1 MAERIQVEL
10 VDDLDGSTA
19 QYTVTFA
26 LDGVTYEIDLN
37 ERHARELRALLDHYV
52 RRARIPQPAKSRQ
65 KEQEEHRSRKVNRDL
80 TDQIRG
86 AAQRTKERLSK
97 EAAHDADA
105 GAGAAEQEEVIS
117 EEPLDISGTAAP
129 SARDDEPATGEP
141 AAANGT
147 GSDAEPDEA
156 ESDEAEPDSRVPAVV
171 MPQFSSAE

>member
-86 AAQRTKERLSK
+86 AAQRTKERLSQ
-97 EAAHDADA
+97 EAAHGDTGAAA
-105 GAGAAEQEEVIS
+105 GGAEQEEITP
-117 EEPLDISGTAAP
+117 EGQLEISGAAAS
-129 SARDDEPATGEP
+129 SAQGDEPATGET
-141 AAANGT
+141 AAANGAS
-147 GSDAEPDEA
+147 SDV
-156 ESDEAEPDSRVPAVV
+156 ESDEAEPDARVPAVV